1 MIEKDKETQTKDMDD
16 IDRAIIN
23 EIQSD
28 FPIESRPFKA
38 LGKRLKLSED
48 EILDRVKRLKED
60 GVIRRIGGNFNSKK
74 LNFKSTLCAAKVPEE
89 KIDDFV
95 KAVNRYPGVTHNY
108 LRNHEYNI
116 WFTFI
121 AENMDIID
129 TAIEEISMLTGV
141 TEIRNLPAVR
151 MFKIKV
157 DFEV

>member
-1 MIEKDKETQTKDMDD
+1 MIEGRHGILGSGMDD

-74 LNFKSTLCAAKVPEE
+74 LNFTSTLCAAKVPEG

-129 TAIEEISMLTGV
+129 TAIDKISTLTGV

>member
-1 MIEKDKETQTKDMDD
+1 MDD

-28 FPIESRPFKA
+28 FPIAARPFQE

-48 EILDRVKRLKED
+48 EILGRVRRLKED

-74 LNFKSTLCAAKVPEE
+74 LNFTSTLCAAKVPEA
-89 KIDDFV
+89 KIDEFV
-95 KAVNRYPGVTHNY
+95 EAVNRYPGVTHNY
-108 LRNHEYNI
+108 LRNHGYNV

-121 AENMDIID
+121 AENMAIID
-129 TAIEEISMLTGV
+129 EAIKKISALTGV
-141 TEIRNLPAVR
+141 KEIRNLPAVR

>member
-1 MIEKDKETQTKDMDD
+1 MDD

-28 FPIESRPFKA
+28 FPVESRPFKA
-38 LGKRLKLSED
+38 LGKRLRLSED

-74 LNFKSTLCAAKVPEE
+74 LNFKSTLCAAKVPED

-129 TAIEEISMLTGV
+129 TAIDEISALTGV

>member
-1 MIEKDKETQTKDMDD
+1 MDE

-28 FPIESRPFKA
+28 FPIEARPFQE
-38 LGKRLKLSED
+38 LGNRLKLSED
-48 EILDRVKRLKED
+48 EILGRVKRLKED

-74 LNFKSTLCAAKVPEE
+74 LNFTSTLCAAKVPEA
-89 KIDDFV
+89 KIDEFV

-121 AENMDIID
+121 AENMAIIND
-129 TAIEEISMLTGV
+129 AIKEITILTGV
-141 TEIRNLPAVR
+141 TEIRNLPAVK

>member
-1 MIEKDKETQTKDMDD
+1 M
-16 IDRAIIN
+16 
-23 EIQSD
+23 
-28 FPIESRPFKA
+28 ESRPFKA
-38 LGKRLKLSED
+38 LGKRLRLSED

-74 LNFKSTLCAAKVPEE
+74 LNFKSTLCAAKVPED

-129 TAIEEISMLTGV
+129 TAIDEISALTGV